1 MNPVNNLVKNYSAKA
16 REKRAKLFLENF
28 ALDSSTKILDLGS
41 ENGVNIYNI
50 LKSTNVKAENVFIAD
65 IDENLIKSGSE
76 QFGFNAVLIGEKGK
90 IDFDDG
96 FFDIVYC
103 SSVIEHTT
111 VDKSEVWDYK
121 SGAEFEKAAWQRQ
134 KSFAAEIIRL
144 GKQYFVQTPCKSF
157 PVESHTWLPIVG
169 YLPREVLLPV
179 LKVSN
184 RFWVKA
190 AEPDF
195 NLLGEGEMKNLF
207 PNAKILKEKSFGL
220 TKSLMAVK
228 SNLKK
233 ASEKK

>member
-1 MNPVNNLVKNYSAKA
+1 MNPVNKIVKNFSAKA
-16 REKRAKLFLENF
+16 REKRAKVFLENF
-28 ALDSSTKILDLGS
+28 ALNDSTKILDLGS
-41 ENGVNIYNI
+41 ESGVNIHNI

-65 IDENLIKSGSE
+65 IDEGLIKSGAE
-76 QFGFNAVLIGEKGK
+76 RFGFNAVLIEEKAR
-90 IDFDDG
+90 IDFDDK

-111 VDKSEVWDYK
+111 VDKAEVWEYK
-121 SGAEFEKAAWQRQ
+121 TGAAFKDAAWQRQ
-134 KSFAAEIIRL
+134 KLFAAEIIRL

-157 PVESHTWLPIVG
+157 PVESHTWLPLVG

-184 RFWVKA
+184 RYWVKA
-190 AEPDF
+190 AAPDF

-233 ASEKK
+233 SSEKE

>member
-1 MNPVNNLVKNYSAKA
+1 MNPVNKIVKNLSAKA

-28 ALDSSTKILDLGS
+28 ALDDKTKILDLGS
-41 ENGVNIYNI
+41 ESGANIYNI
-50 LKSTNVKAENVFIAD
+50 LKSTSVAPENVFIAD
-65 IDENLIKSGSE
+65 IDEDLIKKGSE
-76 QFGFNAVLIGEKGK
+76 EFGFNAVLINEKGA
-90 IDFDDG
+90 IDFPDG

-111 VDKSEVWDYK
+111 VNKTEVWEFK
-121 SGAEFEKAAWQRQ
+121 NGAEFKKAAWRRQ
-134 KSFAAEIIRL
+134 KAFAAEIIRL
-144 GKQYFVQTPCKSF
+144 GKQYFVQTPSKSF

-179 LKVSN
+179 LRISN
-184 RFWVKA
+184 KFWVKA

-207 PNAKILKEKSFGL
+207 PGAKIVREKSFGL

-228 SNLKK
+228 SDFKK
-233 ASEKK
+233 I